1 MAQKS
6 GKDEP
11 KSLRQTSDEVVLEGK
26 AFKNTKLL
34 AEDLDG
40 VNEDLIKEKISE
52 LMSLTLDA
60 SQPGQ
65 ENQEKQNMVL
75 KSLSQSTQ
83 RKPAFLRRRRN

>member
-6 GKDEP
+6 GKGES
-11 KSLRQTSDEVVLEGK
+11 KSLRQTSDEVVQEGK

-52 LMSLTLDA
+52 LMKLTLDA

-75 KSLSQSTQ
+75 
-83 RKPAFLRRRRN
+83 